1 MASINDDDNTPI
13 CSYITIL
20 INNVRYDEIEGTCI
34 REIVKRKCI
43 VSMSLRQYNYI
54 FDEIGR
60 EDFHNISIYSPEMKD
75 CPFQQMV
82 ELENEGDNN
91 EVDLSYSLIKI
102 QKLDHYKN

>member
-13 CSYITIL
+13 CCYITIL
-20 INNVRYDEIEGTCI
+20 INNMRYAMIDGLFI
-34 REIVKRKCI
+34 REIVKKKCI

-54 FDEIGR
+54 FDEIGK

-82 ELENEGDNN
+82 ELENERNTD
-91 EVDLSYSLIKI
+91 VDLSYSLIKI